1 MELGVLTLA
10 KQSQYIT
17 PIFIIPKKEGTARF
31 ITDYRRINQILV
43 RNMYPLTRIGKTIQQ
58 LGGLQYATELYLNIG
73 YYTIR
78 ISPTSQYMTTIV
90 TKFGKLRY
98 NRLPMGMCAL
108 ENMFQAKVDELI
120 GYIEGVKIYIDD
132 ILVLSKD

>member
-58 LGGLQYATELYLNIG
+58 LGGLQYATELYLNMG

-78 ISPTSQYMTTIV
+78 VYPASQDMTDIV
-90 TKFGKLRY
+90 TEFGKFRY
-98 NRLPMGMCAL
+98 NRLPMGMCASGAI
-108 ENMFQAKVDELI
+108 FQAKVDDI
-120 GYIEGVKIYIDD
+120 VGDIKGVKTYIYD
-132 ILVLSKD
+132 LTVLIKY